1 MAISGE
7 GYELTHVS
15 VRGSVPIDEMVH
27 FDLDERLSVL
37 YGLNGAGKSRILRA
51 IMDALSGRQQGS
63 GRADLHLTIDVTRKP
78 DRGFGRDFSACLSE
92 ALRET
97 RGEMYTSNEFADYP
111 ILYEEIRAP
120 DGAWSISEKLHA
132 LADLL
137 AAQRRLSDVD
147 RTILHEVVEKG
158 RFVLQ
163 AGHDGRR
170 ILWLAARPSD
180 SPALAESLGMGPPH
194 LQRMLAALDDPVSD
208 SARFSHP
215 LIDSINAFT
224 YLFSSSRDGARG
236 GTRTVVSEL
245 ADQCLPLIRLG
256 SSYELQPVSV
266 IDGLSE
272 ADDLDRVTLDSVT
285 WRGRHHSLVYQGAAA
300 GIEVSTE
307 VRAAIAKV
315 EEKCNWYLGEVLMS
329 PPPLRF
335 SVPEPDQLLR
345 GGHPRWEFEAGG
357 AWVPITEL
365 SSAQIRWAN
374 LAISLAVAK
383 RYGRPTMFLCDEPE
397 RGLHRLAEQRVSE
410 GLASL
415 VHSAETGIIAET
427 HSPLIIGSAAAN
439 RVLTYRDTSGSTAL
453 RPWSLPVADPIDAEL
468 AILDLGLVSGDLLQ
482 LMNLAVVVEGLHDE
496 YVLNA
501 LLRRQ
506 LNDASAGIFS
516 MRGAAHAKSLAEAKM
531 LFQATNGPILVVVD
545 GLSNQHLAPLWREIK
560 AADRAGET
568 ADALSK
574 IGQLSTLRVEEAEF
588 LAELAKAAVESKTLR
603 RIEVHGLSLPD
614 IICYLPE
621 SSVLL
626 RDDEPWDALLERWV
640 AAAKNNNPRNIKG
653 FLKNKNLLPNDTAE
667 LNERVRDAAIR
678 AASTIS
684 IVHPDLIALGDA
696 ITDLA
701 QPPKS

>member
-1 MAISGE
+1 MAISGD

-15 VRGSVPIDEMVH
+15 VRGGVPIDEMLH

-63 GRADLHLTIDVTRKP
+63 GRADLHLTVDVTRAP
-78 DRGFGRDFSACLSE
+78 DRGFMRDFSACLSE

-97 RGEMYTSNEFADYP
+97 RGEMYTSNEFADYE

-120 DGAWSISEKLHA
+120 DETWSISEKLHA
-132 LADLL
+132 LADLI
-137 AAQRRLSDVD
+137 AAQRRLSDSD
-147 RTILHEVVEKG
+147 RTNLHEVVEKG

-180 SPALAESLGMGPPH
+180 SPALAESLGIGPHH
-194 LQRMLAALDDPVSD
+194 LRRMLAALDDPVSG
-208 SARFSHP
+208 SATFSHP
-215 LIDSINAFT
+215 LIDGINAFT
-224 YLFSSSRDGARG
+224 YLFSSSRDGGRDAR
-236 GTRTVVSEL
+236 TIVSEL
-245 ADQCLPLIRLG
+245 GDQCLPLMRLG
-256 SSYELQPVSV
+256 SSYDLQPVSV
-266 IDGLSE
+266 IDGLSD

-285 WRGRHHSLVYQGAAA
+285 WRGRYHSRVYQAAA
-300 GIEVSTE
+300 AAFEVSTE

-315 EEKCNWYLGEVLMS
+315 EEKCNCYLGEVLMN
-329 PPPLRF
+329 PPTLRF

-357 AWVPITEL
+357 VWVPITEL

-374 LAISLAVAK
+374 LAIGLAVAK

-397 RGLHRLAEQRVSE
+397 RGLHRLAEQRVSK

-415 VHSAETGIIAET
+415 VHSAETGIIAAT

-516 MRGAAHAKSLAEAKM
+516 MRGAAHAKSLAEAKV
-531 LFQATNGPILVVVD
+531 LFRATNGPILVVVD
-545 GLSNQHLAPLWREIK
+545 GLINQHLAPLWREIK

-568 ADALSK
+568 AGALSK

-588 LAELAKAAVESKTLR
+588 LAELAKAAVESKTLQ

-626 RDDEPWDALLERWV
+626 RDDESWNVLLERWV
-640 AAAKNNNPRNIKG
+640 AAARNNNPRNIKG
-653 FLKNKNLLPNDTAE
+653 FLKNKSLLPKDTAE

-684 IVHPDLIALGDA
+684 IVHPDLVALGDV
-696 ITDLA
+696 ITELA
-701 QPPKS
+701 QPGES